1 MKFRMGEDDPHMP
14 KTVLQRSKIKGKPV
28 SVVST
33 LISLAFLAKMAPGQ
47 ADFAHFACQT
57 PELSANTHVSA

>member
-1 MKFRMGEDDPHMP
+1 MKFCIGEDDPQTP
-14 KTVLQRSKIKGKPV
+14 KIVLQRSKSKGKPV

-47 ADFAHFACQT
+47 ADFALFACQT